1 MGAFYNS
8 ICLPGGEPAEIRH
21 ALERW
26 LLGRGYRRSQEAVLF
41 DLDGD
46 SERSVFLVWNDR
58 WTIVYFSHWDE
69 ERRLIRELQ
78 TEQFPLTYVWVYD
91 SDVWGFDL
99 FDAHGFV
106 GSFSSD
112 PKDHQSFADEMVP
125 GEQRPPVDPAAMIEL
140 LNLDPQLAS
149 KITATMKKVSPFQE
163 EICREL
169 CALLEIEPAAASYD
183 DLESGKLERVL
194 EGWNKD
200 QWVYFHY
207 HRAVETI
214 EGDLDLHGVEIDGA
228 PPPGWEEQATQQVR
242 LSPELQAEMEQMR
255 RRARFMFF
263 VVRPISWLARAWRR
277 LYELSFLRL
286 APKPAPEPER
296 RSPVSIERT
305 ATATRHEVRN
315 FRHGVR
321 ILLPA
326 GVEPLE
332 VSGKPATVFSFRC
345 GDTAVMC
352 TARRLRHLWEV
363 LRPPALSKVLRHEK
377 YKVGPLLARH
387 VLFEL
392 PPSRFAPGPDQ
403 RYLALHVVQTY
414 RALYVFLYR
423 FKGKIQPEVEELI
436 RTAVSSFRED
446 EPVPGA
452 VRRRAPGLATR

>member
-8 ICLPGGEPAEIRH
+8 ICLPGGRPAQVRR

-26 LLGRGYRRSQEAVLF
+26 LLGRGFRRSQEAVLF

-78 TEQFPLTYVWVYD
+78 TQQAPLAYLWVYD

-99 FDAHGFV
+99 FDAHDFV

-112 PKDHQSFADEMVP
+112 PRDHQSFDDEVVP
-125 GEQRPPVDPAAMIEL
+125 GEQRPAVDPESMVEL
-140 LNLDPQLAS
+140 LGLSPDLAPR
-149 KITATMKKVSPFQE
+149 IAATMKKVSPFQE
-163 EICREL
+163 EICQEL
-169 CALLEIEPAAASYD
+169 CTLLDIKPAAASYD
-183 DLESGKLERVL
+183 DLETGKLEGTL
-194 EGWNKD
+194 EGWNWE
-200 QWVYFHY
+200 QWVYFDY
-207 HRAVETI
+207 HRALETI

-228 PPPGWEEQATQQVR
+228 PPPGWEEQATKQVR
-242 LSPELQAEMEQMR
+242 LSPELQTEMEQMR

-263 VVRPISWLARAWRR
+263 VVRPASWLAQAWRR
-277 LYELSFLRL
+277 LYELSFFRL
-286 APKPAPEPER
+286 APKKAPEPTR
-296 RSPVSIERT
+296 RSPVSVERT

-315 FRHGVR
+315 HRHGVR
-321 ILLPA
+321 MLLPA

-332 VSGKPATVFSFRC
+332 VSGKPATVFAFRC
-345 GDTAVMC
+345 GETAVVC

-363 LRPPALSKVLRHEK
+363 LKPPALSKVLRQEK
-377 YKVGPLLARH
+377 FKIGPLLARH

-392 PPSRFAPGPDQ
+392 PPSRFSPGPDH

-414 RALYVFLYR
+414 RALYVYLYR
-423 FKGKIQPEVEELI
+423 FTGSIEPSVEKLI
-436 RTAVSSFRED
+436 RTAVESFRED

-452 VRRRAPGLATR
+452 VRRRSPGLAVR